1 MSALLNAS
9 PGRRRATSP
18 SILSPLHS
26 LPTDPSPSLS
36 SSPSAAV
43 ASSSRR
49 RESSTAST
57 SGLVHMP
64 IIMPRPILKDTSA
77 RDKIRESWM
86 SEVPGITIS
95 GTSTISGSNR
105 SVVGSGVP
113 YPQGS
118 ASPSPVAPPKSL
130 ARTNSAGTKRQS
142 KLNRNSATEH
152 DQDALTPRPRQ
163 GSSGYGP
170 DYRPR
175 RQSGGPGHLLFTFD
189 VSATSS
195 ADFES
200 EEYEDSEIDDRE
212 ELYSKHLQEQ
222 YTRLQQSQLRQSSM
236 DGGSALSAAVMAAGS
251 RLPNSSKGGE
261 DNIPYLAK
269 RGQRKSLGD
278 ELDVPPVPEKSMQ
291 RKRVS
296 TMGATTLPS
305 MSTSLVAALSAA
317 NNSSNSGASE
327 TLSSITRS
335 TTTGH
340 QKLKGP
346 YGGGAIGG
354 GSIGGNSLSFE
365 PLFALKDSGS
375 DSNKGSDSKL
385 LLQAGGQSGNGGALG
400 SRLSQVSD
408 ADWCTA
414 LLTIDPNQQG
424 VSIMDLSKRGLT
436 EVPSGL
442 PTSKCLS
449 ISWSFVAL
457 LLQGF

>member
-1 MSALLNAS
+1 M
-9 PGRRRATSP
+9 PAT
-18 SILSPLHS
+18 
-26 LPTDPSPSLS
+26 
-36 SSPSAAV
+36 
-43 ASSSRR
+43 
-49 RESSTAST
+49 
-57 SGLVHMP
+57 
-64 IIMPRPILKDTSA
+64 MPRPILKDTSA
-77 RDKIRESWM
+77 RDKMRESWM

-95 GTSTISGSNR
+95 GTSTTSGNNR
-105 SVVGSGVP
+105 SVVGSGGVP
-113 YPQGS
+113 YSQGS

-130 ARTNSAGTKRQS
+130 ARTNSAGAKRQS
-142 KLNRNSATEH
+142 KLNRHSATEH

-163 GSSGYGP
+163 GISGYGP

-189 VSATSS
+189 VSTASS

-236 DGGSALSAAVMAAGS
+236 DGGSALSAAIMAAGS
-251 RLPNSSKGGE
+251 RLPSSSNGGD

-278 ELDVPPVPEKSMQ
+278 ELDVPPLPEKSMQ

-296 TMGATTLPS
+296 TMGATTLPA
-305 MSTSLVAALSAA
+305 MSTSLVSALSAA
-317 NNSSNSGASE
+317 NNSSNPAAPE
-327 TLSSITRS
+327 TLPSTTRPN
-335 TTTGH
+335 TTGH

-346 YGGGAIGG
+346 YGGGAIGGGG

-375 DSNKGSDSKL
+375 DGNSRRVGGSDSKL
-385 LLQAGGQSGNGGALG
+385 LLQGGGQSGNDGALG
-400 SRLSQVSD
+400 SRLSEVSD
-408 ADWCTA
+408 ADWSTA

-442 PTSKCLS
+442 PSSKCLS
-449 ISWSFVAL
+449 ISWNCVAL
-457 LLQGF
+457 LLG

>member
-1 MSALLNAS
+1 
-9 PGRRRATSP
+9 
-18 SILSPLHS
+18 
-26 LPTDPSPSLS
+26 
-36 SSPSAAV
+36 
-43 ASSSRR
+43 
-49 RESSTAST
+49 
-57 SGLVHMP
+57 MP

-95 GTSTISGSNR
+95 GTTSTPGGSGSSNR
-105 SVVGSGVP
+105 SVVGS
-113 YPQGS
+113 
-118 ASPSPVAPPKSL
+118 SPSPVAPPKSL
-130 ARTNSAGTKRQS
+130 ARTNSAGAKRQS
-142 KLNRNSATEH
+142 KMNRHSAATTTAELH

-189 VSATSS
+189 VSASS
-195 ADFES
+195 SAADFES

-222 YTRLQQSQLRQSSM
+222 YARLQQSQLRQSSM
-236 DGGSALSAAVMAAGS
+236 DGGSALSAAVITAGS
-251 RLPNSSKGGE
+251 RLPNNNNDGE
-261 DNIPYLAK
+261 DNISYLAK

-296 TMGATTLPS
+296 TMGATTLPA
-305 MSTSLVAALSAA
+305 MSSSLVSALSAA
-317 NNSSNSGASE
+317 NNVSSATE
-327 TLSSITRS
+327 TLSSIIRSNS
-335 TTTGH
+335 TTGNQ

-346 YGGGAIGG
+346 YGGGAIGGGGALGGGG

-365 PLFALKDSGS
+365 PLFALKDSAS
-375 DSNKGSDSKL
+375 DSNSKRVGGTGGGDSKL
-385 LLQAGGQSGNGGALG
+385 LQQGGALG
-400 SRLSQVSD
+400 SRLSEVSD
-408 ADWCTA
+408 ADWSTA

-442 PTSKCLS
+442 PSSKTTFDHLEFCCS
-449 ISWSFVAL
+449 VTFVVEKK
-457 LLQGF
+457 